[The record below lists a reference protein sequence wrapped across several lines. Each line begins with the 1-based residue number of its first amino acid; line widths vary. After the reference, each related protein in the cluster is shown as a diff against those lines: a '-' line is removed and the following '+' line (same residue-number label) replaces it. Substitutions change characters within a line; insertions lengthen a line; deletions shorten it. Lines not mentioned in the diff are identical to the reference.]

1 MALLV
6 SLGNLGGGLVGSNIF
21 LDSTKPH
28 YYPGYAVC
36 MGIMLA
42 AVTCA
47 FIIRRAY
54 KRINEE
60 RDRMTEEEIRAKYT
74 EEELIGMGDL
84 SPFFRYAL

>member
-36 MGIMLA
+36 MGIQMA
-42 AVTCA
+42 G
-47 FIIRRAY
+47 IIVAIILRRAF
-54 KRINEE
+54 KRLNEE

-74 EEELIGMGDL
+74 DEELIAMGDL
-84 SPFFRYAL
+84 SPHFRYAL